1 MRDVENKICCL
12 FGHRDCFALEE
23 SNLTDALENQIAKG
37 VRTFYVGN
45 HGYFDA
51 LVRRILRKL
60 QKQYPHIQYAVVLAY
75 LPEKQYAYDDPA
87 DTIYPEGLEAVPRKF
102 AITKRNQ
109 WMIQQ
114 ADVCVCYINR
124 TWGGAYNSVIT
135 AKRKGI
141 EIINL
146 GTATI

>member
-1 MRDVENKICCL
+1 MRNVENKICCL

-23 SNLTDALENQIAKG
+23 SFLADALESQIAKG
-37 VRTFYVGN
+37 VHTFYVGN
-45 HGYFDA
+45 HGYFDTQA
-51 LVRRILRKL
+51 RKILRKL

-75 LPEKQYAYDDPA
+75 LPEKQKAYDDYA
-87 DTIYPEGLEAVPRKF
+87 DTIYPEGLESVPRRF

-109 WMIQQ
+109 WMIRQ
-114 ADVCVCYINR
+114 ADVCICYINR
-124 TWGGAYNSVIT
+124 TWGGAYTSV
-135 AKRKGI
+135 KSGKKKGL